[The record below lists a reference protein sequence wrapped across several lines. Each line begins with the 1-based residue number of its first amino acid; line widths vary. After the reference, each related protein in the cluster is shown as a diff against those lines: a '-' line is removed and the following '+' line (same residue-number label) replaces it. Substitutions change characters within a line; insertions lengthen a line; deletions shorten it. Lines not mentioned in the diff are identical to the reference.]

1 MKTSLLKPVEFKAF
15 TIGVGISV
23 GFLVLSFLITF
34 YGEAKDK
41 IYNRTAKPAPAA
53 KMEPV
58 YTEVRGM
65 H

>member
-1 MKTSLLKPVEFKAF
+1 MKTALAKPAEFKAF
-15 TIGVGISV
+15 TIGVGVSV

-41 IYNRTAKPAPAA
+41 IYNRTAKPAPAP
-53 KMEPV
+53 KVEPV

-65 H
+65 N